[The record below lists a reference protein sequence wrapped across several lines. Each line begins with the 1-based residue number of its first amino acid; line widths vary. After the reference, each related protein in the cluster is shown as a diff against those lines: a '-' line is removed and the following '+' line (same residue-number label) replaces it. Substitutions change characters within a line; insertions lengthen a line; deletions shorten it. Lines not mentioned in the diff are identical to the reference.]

1 MNYLDVITKK
11 YDRGLIITVLIL
23 LVFGIVML
31 YSASSSLSLS
41 ETNGRTDTLYLQAH
55 LKRLLFG
62 IIFLFVFTLLD
73 YRYLKSIAKYMLLG
87 AIMLL
92 VWTIVSSLLN
102 NSTTPARWLFIG
114 GFSLQTSDIARLA
127 TIIFIAAF
135 IDSGRDRIKQFYE
148 GYLPIVAI
156 ITIPV
161 GLIMLQ
167 PDYSTAIMLG
177 LIGAIMLF
185 LGGARLS
192 HLMVTASAAMVVAVP
207 LLMMAPYRRARI
219 FSWFNG
225 NEDLASSS
233 YQINQSLIS
242 LGNGNMFG
250 LGLGNSMEKN
260 LFLPTPHTDFI
271 LSIIGEELGLL
282 GTLFVLTLFIILFQ
296 RGIKIAKEANDA
308 FGVFLALGISISII
322 LYAFINAA
330 VVTNIV
336 PVTGLPLP
344 LISYGGTSIL
354 VHLMGIG
361 ILLNISQ
368 GKRSIKHRT
377 GWKPNLHG

>member
-11 YDRGLIITVLIL
+11 YDRGLIITASIL
-23 LVFGIVML
+23 VVFGIIML

-55 LKRLLFG
+55 LKRLLIG
-62 IIFLFVFTLLD
+62 ITFLFVFTLIN
-73 YRYLKSIAKYMLLG
+73 YRYLKPIAKYALLC
-87 AIMLL
+87 AIALL
-92 VWTIVSSLLN
+92 IWTKVSFLLN
-102 NSTTPARWLFIG
+102 GSNAPARWLYIG
-114 GFSLQTSDIARLA
+114 DFSLQTSDLARLA
-127 TIIFIAAF
+127 MIIFIAAF

-156 ITIPV
+156 IAIPAV
-161 GLIMLQ
+161 LIMLQ

-177 LIGAIMLF
+177 LIGITMLF

-192 HLMVTASAAMVVAVP
+192 HLMVTISAAMVVAVP

-242 LGNGNMFG
+242 LGNGNIFG

-282 GTLFVLTLFIILFQ
+282 GTLLVLTLFIIIFQ

-322 LYAFINAA
+322 SYAFINAA
-330 VVTNIV
+330 VVTNII

-344 LISYGGTSIL
+344 LISYGGTSML
-354 VHLMGIG
+354 VHLIGIG

-368 GKRSIKHRT
+368 GKRSIRHRT
-377 GWKPNLHG
+377 GWKPKLHG